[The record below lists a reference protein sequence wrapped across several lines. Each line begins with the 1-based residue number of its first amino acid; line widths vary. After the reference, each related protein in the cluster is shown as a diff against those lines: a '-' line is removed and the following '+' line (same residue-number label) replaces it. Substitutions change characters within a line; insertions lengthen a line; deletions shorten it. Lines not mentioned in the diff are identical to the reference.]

1 MYLTTAS
8 SELLAVCSASSCFL
22 QILKYI
28 NLMCDWPCTSHTIV
42 TPKNW
47 YVISDNNHTHKHNF
61 LQKSM
66 NNQRTT
72 SL

>member
-22 QILKYI
+22 QILKYK
-28 NLMCDWPCTSHTIV
+28 NLMCDWPCISHAIV

-47 YVISDNNHTHKHNF
+47 YVI
-61 LQKSM
+61 
-66 NNQRTT
+66 
-72 SL
+72 